1 MPPQIALLAKSP
13 DSTCQKH
20 ETSTLLI
27 IVVAMLV
34 VAIGTGCGTSS
45 GAKLPSTE
53 QLQVSIPLAIAE
65 LGVAYNTVASVS
77 GGEAPYSFA
86 VVRGTLPPGT
96 ALNSRTGAISGVP
109 RVTGYYGFL
118 LEVSDSSKKSNTGNV
133 HIVVATKLNR
143 GSEPRIIIFPSSTT
157 VASKNVEQFTANVI
171 GTWKTGVVWSA
182 TAGSISSTGQFTAP
196 SVTSETKVTVTASS
210 ASRNN
215 LQATATVIVTPSS
228 ALTITTHSVADASAG
243 TRYEEALSA
252 SGGISPYKWTV
263 SSGMLPVGLQLSSA
277 GAIAGTTESSG
288 SFPFTAKVTDSS
300 GSFTLRTLK
309 LTVTATSP
317 SGYDGPA
324 ELPRVLIPTAMSTT
338 PAPGNTITVGTGEN
352 LQAALNNA
360 VCGDTVQLQP
370 GSTFTGVFTFPAK
383 SCDDNHWIIVR
394 SGAED
399 SALPAEGSRLTPC
412 YAGVTSLPAR
422 PTYAC
427 PSSNNVLAKLV
438 MPLVGSGPVVF
449 ASGANHYRLVGLELT
464 RTANTGAVTALAAVV
479 KGGTANNLIL
489 DRMWLHGTAQ
499 DETTRGVQ
507 LGGTRYFSVIDS
519 FFTDFHCVA
528 VTGACLD
535 SQSIS
540 GGTGDHPMGPYK
552 ISGNFLEAAGENV
565 LFGGGEATQVP
576 SDIEISHNHMF
587 KPLTWLRGQPGY
599 VGGRDGHPFIVKNL
613 FEVKNGVRILLDS
626 NVMEYAWGGFSQVG
640 PGIVLT
646 PKNQGG
652 MCSICQVT
660 DVTIR
665 YGMIRHTAAGM
676 LIGNGPSD
684 SGAIPMDGGRYSIHD
699 IIFDD
704 IDGTKYNGPDLFVQ
718 LSTGPGAPALHDVKI
733 DHVTALP
740 KSTSML
746 IGNVPSVN
754 GQMKNL
760 VVTNNILGAGTSPVW
775 STGTAGTANCAVH
788 NSPLTTLNA
797 CFSTYS
803 FAGNV
808 IVSAPSRYPP
818 STWPAE
824 NHFASSAS
832 MIGFVNYSTGNYLLQ
847 TASPYLSVGTNG
859 KNPGADVNAINAA
872 LAGSW

>member
-27 IVVAMLV
+27 IVIAMLV
-34 VAIGTGCGTSS
+34 AAMGTGCGTAS
-45 GAKLPSTE
+45 GTKLPSTE
-53 QLQVSIPLAIAE
+53 QLRVSIQSPTAE
-65 LGVAYNTVASVS
+65 LDVPYNTVASVS

-96 ALNSRTGAISGVP
+96 TLNSRTGAISGVP

-118 LEVSDSSKKSNTGNV
+118 LEVSDFSKNSNTGNV

-196 SVTSETKVTVTASS
+196 AVTSETKVTVTASS
-210 ASRNN
+210 ATRNN

-243 TRYEEALSA
+243 MRYEEGLSA

-263 SSGMLPVGLQLSSA
+263 SSGTLPVGLQLSSA

-288 SFPFTAKVTDSS
+288 SFPFTAKVTDSA
-300 GSFTLRTLK
+300 GSSTLRTLK

-324 ELPRVLIPTAMSTT
+324 ELPRVLIPTAMATT
-338 PAPGNTITVGTGEN
+338 PAPGNTITVRTGEN
-352 LQAALNNA
+352 LQVALNNA
-360 VCGDTVQLQP
+360 ACGDTVQLQP

-394 SGAED
+394 SGADD

-412 YAGVTSLPAR
+412 YAGVNSLPAR

-464 RTANTGAVTALAAVV
+464 RTAGTGVVTALAAVV

-528 VTGACLD
+528 VTGACMD

-540 GGTGDHPMGPYK
+540 GGTGDNPMGPYK

-576 SDIEISHNHMF
+576 SDIEVSHNHMF
-587 KPLTWLRGQPGY
+587 KPLTWLRGQPAY

-626 NVMEYAWGGFSQVG
+626 NVMEYTWGGFSQVG
-640 PGIVLT
+640 SAILLT

-652 MCSICQVT
+652 MCNICQVT

-665 YGMIRHTAAGM
+665 YGMIRHTAGGM
-676 LIGNGPSD
+676 QIGNGPSD

-704 IDGTKYNGPDLFVQ
+704 IDGAKYNGPDLFVQ

-746 IGNVPSVN
+746 IGDVPSVN

-788 NSPLTTLNA
+788 NSPLTTLTA
-797 CFSTYS
+797 CFSAYT

-818 STWPAE
+818 SAWPTR
-824 NHFASSAS
+824 NYFAPNATVV
-832 MIGFVNYSTGNYLLQ
+832 GFVNYNTGNYLLQ
-847 TASPYLSVGTNG
+847 PASPYTSVGTNG